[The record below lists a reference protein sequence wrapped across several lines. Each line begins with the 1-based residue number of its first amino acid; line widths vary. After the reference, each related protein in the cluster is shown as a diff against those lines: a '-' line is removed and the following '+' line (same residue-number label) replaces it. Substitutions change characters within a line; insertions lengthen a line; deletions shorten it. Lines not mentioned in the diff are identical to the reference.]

1 MISVAIFSGFLVYLI
16 LSRLLI
22 PDRMSIPFGIIISF
36 LIFGLINYYSASR
49 NFSAQKTSLASDGS
63 LDKFIGIH
71 SEKNGENDKNSSLSN
86 LFFVLLYAVSI
97 VIVVSGSHSNRE
109 VFLPWDEISVA
120 QLVQLTASI
129 LISFFAPG
137 YAIIGILT
145 PTKKLLMLPRILLA
159 YILSI
164 FIIGITTY
172 LTASLGY
179 TFSSTGNIIIAIQ
192 ALIFTFYIAFLFLTN
207 RRKKVKKGFG
217 GLSQIVL
224 LPSRPYLDS
233 YAFKKWKGLLG
244 KNGSEL
250 IVFGS
255 LIALVVLST
264 YALYG
269 GVIIGDQWFHHGRA
283 LSIIAGTFYSASL
296 SNEHLKDPPFF
307 SAFLAGFFSMSG
319 LPTVNAYAAINVF
332 NIVPVF
338 AFYYFFSRWV
348 PENRRKAVLLASVFF
363 MVSSGFGWFYLL
375 YLAGPGEEVS
385 ERASLDDFNDARIKS
400 FDIFQ
405 PSSFVSVENPS
416 ITTPLII
423 VALPSGFVLLG
434 LIAKTGAGSGVKQ
447 TRSNDLIIISVLSLT
462 GSLAHPEFYLFVI
475 TASIIALVYRLPRRN
490 HILLALGIPIAL
502 IVLIDQLPGH
512 YFSAVLVAGM
522 PLTYLSLIFVSLMFM
537 LSIFATKISV
547 SKKILRVKRPRQWTR
562 WNFPL
567 SIALTSILVYF
578 YIFTFVVW
586 GELSLRDVEL
596 QTARNGQQE
605 IPWYLYPIKLGTC
618 GLLGLSYLIS
628 YLFRPFEKEIFVFA
642 IIMII
647 ALFAGPYYDEH
658 RFSKYIMAGL
668 VGLAALFVYSI
679 VGTVFLSQRN
689 KTGRITILSVT
700 LIGFIISFTVIS
712 ASMSFILYTGYGALG
727 MDNHFRPLIRDSP
740 KRYFPSDSQID
751 LLGFIYKDLLDDGR
765 NYNVVTLPEEYD
777 IRQQGFTGKIEA
789 FVGIPT
795 KKILQGQSVLEASTQ
810 EEFFDLL
817 NSTNTKFI
825 ILPKEE
831 ITAEKNFTGMASP
844 ATGPADAGPFE
855 PAQFALSNFKRA
867 YENND
872 YVVLSVPHNVVS
884 VRQASSD
891 LKLDQDKTSDTEQ
904 HRQSSLRF
912 PGDISER
919 AKNKGVVVPWQKM
932 MGSEISI
939 ITAVGI
945 ALIVGIRISSRR
957 TKLENRKS

>member
-1 MISVAIFSGFLVYLI
+1 MISVAIFSGYLVYLI

-63 LDKFIGIH
+63 LDKFLGIH
-71 SEKNGENDKNSSLSN
+71 SEKNGDDYKVSSLSN
-86 LFFVLLYAVSI
+86 LFFILLYAVSI
-97 VIVVSGSHSNRE
+97 VIVVFGPHSNRE

-120 QLVQLTASI
+120 QLVQLTAAI

-145 PTKKLLMLPRILLA
+145 PTKKLPMLPRILLA

-164 FIIGITTY
+164 FVIGITTY
-172 LTASLGY
+172 LTASLGF
-179 TFSSTGNIIIAIQ
+179 TFSSTGNIIIAMQ
-192 ALIFTFYIAFLFLTN
+192 MLIFTSYIAFLFLTN
-207 RRKKVKKGFG
+207 KCKKGKNR
-217 GLSQIVL
+217 SSL
-224 LPSRPYLDS
+224 LLFPSRPYLDS
-233 YAFKKWKGLLG
+233 YALKKWKGFLG

-264 YALYG
+264 YVQYG

-283 LSIIAGTFYSASL
+283 LSIIAGTFYSASM
-296 SNEHLKDPPFF
+296 SDEHLKDPPFF
-307 SAFLAGFFSMSG
+307 SAFLAGFFSMSS
-319 LPTVNAYAAINVF
+319 LPTVNAYAAINFF

-348 PENRRKAVLLASVFF
+348 PENRRKAALLASVFF
-363 MVSSGFGWFYLL
+363 MASSGFGWFYLL
-375 YLAGPGEEVS
+375 YLVGPGEEVS
-385 ERASLDDFNDARIKS
+385 ERASLDDFNEARIKS

-405 PSSFVSVENPS
+405 PSSFISVENPS

-447 TRSNDLIIISVLSLT
+447 TRSNDFIIISVLSLT

-522 PLTYLSLIFVSLMFM
+522 PLTYLSLIFVALMFM
-537 LSIFATKISV
+537 LSIFAAKISV

-586 GELSLRDVEL
+586 GELSVRDVEL

-679 VGTVFLSQRN
+679 VGTVFLNQRN
-689 KTGRITILSVT
+689 KSGRITILSVT

-712 ASMSFILYTGYGALG
+712 ASMSFLLYTGYGALG
-727 MDNHFRPLIRDSP
+727 MDNHFRPLISDSP

-777 IRQQGFTGKIEA
+777 IRQQGFTGQIEA
-789 FVGIPT
+789 FAGIPT

-825 ILPKEE
+825 ILPEEE
-831 ITAEKNFTGMASP
+831 ITAEKNFTGLASP
-844 ATGPADAGPFE
+844 ATGPADSGSFE

-867 YENND
+867 YENDD
-872 YVVLSVPHNVVS
+872 YVVLSVPHNVAS
-884 VRQASSD
+884 VRQGSSD
-891 LKLDQDKTSDTEQ
+891 LKFDQDKTSDTEQ